1 MDRKIAVLGDIHANL
16 DALEVVLADAR
27 AQNVNEFIC
36 TGDVVGYNAC
46 PNECCD
52 RIRAL
57 GATTVCGNHDHYCAF
72 DESLEDFHPLAAA
85 VVAWTRRQL
94 SSDNAAW
101 LRALPYTAM
110 VKGIQVVHSTL
121 DMPEHWGYVFES
133 VEAEPSFTYQR
144 TQLCFHG
151 HTHVPVVFE
160 QFRFEQVSRLP
171 AEDFSPVLGRKYFI
185 NTGSVGQPRDS
196 DPRASYLLYEPGSR
210 TVRFRRL
217 EYDIAAAQQRVL
229 AAGLPEHLARR
240 LGAGR

>member
-46 PNECCD
+46 PNECCKLV
-52 RIRAL
+52 REL
-57 GATTVCGNHDHYCAF
+57 GCAVVQGNHDHYCAF
-72 DESLEDFHPLAAA
+72 EESLEDFHHLAAA

-101 LRALPYTAM
+101 LRSLPYTAM

-133 VEAEPSFTYQR
+133 VEAEPSFSYQK
-144 TQLCFHG
+144 TQACFHG

-160 QFRFEQVSRLP
+160 HQFGTVGRLEP
-171 AEDFSPVLGRKYFI
+171 GTIELRLGRKYFV
-185 NTGSVGQPRDS
+185 NVGSVGQPRDG
-196 DPRASYLLYEPGSR
+196 DPRASYVIYDPKARKISY
-210 TVRFRRL
+210 RRL
-217 EYDIAAAQQRVL
+217 EYDIETAQGRIRR
-229 AAGLPEHLARR
+229 AGLPERLATR
-240 LGAGR
+240 LAIGQ

>member
-46 PNECCD
+46 PNECSQLV
-52 RIRAL
+52 REL
-57 GATTVCGNHDHYCAF
+57 GCAVVQGNHDHYCAF
-72 DESLEDFHPLAAA
+72 EESLEDFHHLAAA

-94 SSDNAAW
+94 SSDNSAW
-101 LRALPYTAM
+101 LRSLPYTAM

-133 VEAEPSFTYQR
+133 VEAEPSFSYQK
-144 TQLCFHG
+144 TQVCFHG

-160 QFRFEQVSRLP
+160 HQFGTVGRLEP
-171 AEDFSPVLGRKYFI
+171 GTIELRLGRKYFV
-185 NTGSVGQPRDS
+185 NVGSVGQPRDG
-196 DPRASYLLYEPGSR
+196 DPRACYCIYEPSKHLLEY
-210 TVRFRRL
+210 RRL
-217 EYDIAAAQQRVL
+217 EYDVAAAQARVRE
-229 AAGLPEHLARR
+229 AGLPDHLAER
-240 LGAGR
+240 LARGR